1 MAGVHLLDE
10 QTGQYNVPFLSPELE
25 LIRGYE
31 RLQGVIYRAD
41 DSRFVGNAAE
51 QAIADVAEDANC
63 LMINR
68 NRGSGTRI
76 LIDGILG
83 GKQPAGYAVQ
93 AKTHSAV
100 AAAVLQGR
108 ADWGVAIKTVVTDA
122 QLGFLPL
129 KNEQFDF
136 ILPKSHGERPA
147 VHAFRQLLASESSRA
162 HIRRLMTFL

>member
-1 MAGVHLLDE
+1 MHLLE
-10 QTGQYNVPFLSPELE
+10 KKTGQYNVPFLSPEVE

-31 RLQGVIYRAD
+31 RLQGVIYRAG
-41 DSRFVGNAAE
+41 DSRFVGRTAE
-51 QAIADVAEDANC
+51 QAIAIVAEDANC

-76 LIDGILG
+76 LIDGLLD

-100 AAAVLQGR
+100 SAAVLQGR
-108 ADWGVAIKTVVTDA
+108 ADWGVAIRTVVTDS
-122 QLGFLPL
+122 QLDFLPL

-136 ILPKSHGERPA
+136 VVPKSHSRRPA
-147 VHAFRQLLASESSRA
+147 VNAFRRLLASESSRER
-162 HIRRLMTFL
+162 ICQLMAPSG